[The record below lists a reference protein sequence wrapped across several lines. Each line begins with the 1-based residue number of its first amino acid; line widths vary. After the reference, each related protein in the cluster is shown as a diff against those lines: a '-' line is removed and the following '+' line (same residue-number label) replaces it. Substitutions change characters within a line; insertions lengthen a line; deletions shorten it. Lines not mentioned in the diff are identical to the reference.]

1 MTVNVGDNVTYHGV
15 PLLTLQDLDWRKIGE
30 YARECATDA
39 HDGELV
45 DPSIAYSF
53 VCQDNTMDF
62 FDPSLGEDADW
73 PEGMPY
79 CPPDEFLESYYDCI
93 GTVQYRLK
101 RENGGWETLVN
112 FGVSGRVWPGLRES
126 LAIMAGPDY
135 ELRYVVA

>member
-1 MTVNVGDNVTYHGV
+1 M
-15 PLLTLQDLDWRKIGE
+15 TLQDLDWRKIGE
-30 YARECATDA
+30 YARESATDA

-53 VCQDNTMDF
+53 VCQDNTMEWIY
-62 FDPSLGEDADW
+62 PEMPEDSEW
-73 PEGMPY
+73 PEGMPLF
-79 CPPDEFLESYYDCI
+79 PPDEFLAAYYDCI

-101 RENGGWETLVN
+101 ADAQIGNADWETLVN